1 MKVVRT
7 FVAVAIAGL
16 ISIGSVAAQQSTP
29 PAGEQERAK
38 TPEPVTG
45 ELVSIAADTKT
56 LVVKT
61 GADKEMTFTY
71 SDQTEIMGADKGA
84 AGLATAKGSM
94 VTVHYTVRG
103 TTNVAAKIE
112 VIRRS
117 RLQSARRASQDRPVQ
132 LCVPASTVARRIAIA
147 QAAGSQA
154 SREGRRAA
162 TNRARSSRRTTRRDR
177 RRSRV
182 PVPIPAPLRRRER
195 PASTPFRAATDRAR
209 ARHRPRS

>member
-1 MKVVRT
+1 MKVART

-112 VIRRS
+112 VS
-117 RLQSARRASQDRPVQ
+117 PKK
-132 LCVPASTVARRIAIA
+132 
-147 QAAGSQA
+147 
-154 SREGRRAA
+154 
-162 TNRARSSRRTTRRDR
+162 
-177 RRSRV
+177 
-182 PVPIPAPLRRRER
+182 
-195 PASTPFRAATDRAR
+195 
-209 ARHRPRS
+209 

>member
-1 MKVVRT
+1 M
-7 FVAVAIAGL
+7 
-16 ISIGSVAAQQSTP
+16 
-29 PAGEQERAK
+29 
-38 TPEPVTG
+38 TG

-112 VIRRS
+112 VKS
-117 RLQSARRASQDRPVQ
+117 EEVGFGRRAGQPQDRPVQ
-132 LCVPASTVARRIAIA
+132 LCVPACALSVTIGNAAESRRVSRRKKRPKYARRRQNPARC
-147 QAAGSQA
+147 GDDERGLRPNSESRRFA
-154 SREGRRAA
+154 SSEKPLMNRGACRAA
-162 TNRARSSRRTTRRDR
+162 KVRGDM
-177 RRSRV
+177 
-182 PVPIPAPLRRRER
+182 
-195 PASTPFRAATDRAR
+195 STFK
-209 ARHRPRS
+209 